1 MPEFETTLETTGANV
16 VAAPMALARFRTL
29 IETYGAS
36 PERWPEAARE
46 AARALLDRSPEAR
59 EARADAAVLDRVLG
73 AAAEPPAPSREL
85 VRELHRRF
93 DARRA
98 GPWWFRLVGAVPS
111 LSPLARPGLALAGVA
126 AVLLVAVLLRDRAAP
141 ETNPAAPGPVFV
153 GAPPAIAVADGA
165 AIEDD
170 EPFDLEIALL
180 DRSLLDPADEE
191 PVGEPVTLMGL
202 AAADAPWLEDL
213 PLD

>member
-1 MPEFETTLETTGANV
+1 MTEFEPTGANV
-16 VAAPMALARFRTL
+16 VTAPMARARFQTL
-29 IETYGAS
+29 IETYGAA

-46 AARALLDRSPEAR
+46 AAHALLDRSAEAR
-59 EARADAAVLDRVLG
+59 EALAAAAVLHRVL
-73 AAAEPPAPSREL
+73 ASAEPPAPSDDL
-85 VRELHRRF
+85 VRELRRRF

-98 GPWWFRLVGAVPS
+98 GPRWFRNLPS
-111 LSPLARPGLALAGVA
+111 MSALARPGLALAGVA
-126 AVLLVAVLLRDRAAP
+126 AVLLLAVLLRDRAAP
-141 ETNPAAPGPVFV
+141 ETNPTVAGPVFV
-153 GAPPAIAVADGA
+153 GAPPAFALADGA

-202 AAADAPWLEDL
+202 AAAGAPWLEDL